1 MQSIL
6 FNRWRQILF
15 MNNRLILFIYD
26 YSGSFVKLK
35 RFTRRHL
42 YLLSGFALALVMA
55 CSLVM
60 VHYVHLM
67 AAHEESGELKR
78 QISELKSSLSRRN
91 EQIAAFTKKIDALQ
105 LKLVKL
111 DRYERKIRQ
120 IVGKEANGDNLDAYG
135 IGGTIPDAVAAGFL
149 SSEEYHRMVRG
160 IDESVQS
167 VDEAADVQKNQF
179 EALWKT
185 LKALKNLEAATPS
198 VRPVDG
204 GWISSKFG
212 YRLSPFSGKREFHSG
227 VDIACQKGTPVNATA
242 DGKVVCAGVKG
253 LMGKTVV
260 IDHGFGIKTRYGHL
274 NKIRVA
280 NGQTVKRDEIIG
292 EMGSTGRSTGP
303 HVHYEVRLNDVPV
316 DAEKYMTQRLAK
328 H

>member
-1 MQSIL
+1 MK
-6 FNRWRQILF
+6 
-15 MNNRLILFIYD
+15 NRLILFVYD

-35 RFTRRHL
+35 RFTRGHL
-42 YLLSGFALALVMA
+42 YLFAGFALVLMLA
-55 CSLVM
+55 CSLVLG
-60 VHYVHLM
+60 HYVHLM
-67 AAHEESGELKR
+67 AAREESGELKR
-78 QISELKSSLSRRN
+78 RIAELQESLAQRD
-91 EQIAAFTKKIDALQ
+91 EQITEFTKKIDALQ

-111 DRYERKIRQ
+111 NRYERKIRQ
-120 IVGKEANGDNLDAYG
+120 IVGKEASGDGLDAYG
-135 IGGTIPDAVAAGFL
+135 IGGTIPDKVAAEFL
-149 SSEEYHRMVRG
+149 SSEEYHQLIRG

-167 VDEAADVQKNQF
+167 VDEAADSQKNQF

-212 YRLSPFSGKREFHSG
+212 YRLSPFSGKQEFHSG
-227 VDIACQKGTPVNATA
+227 VDIACQKGTPIKATA
-242 DGKVVCAGVKG
+242 DGKVLYAGVKG

-274 NKIRVA
+274 NKIRVTK
-280 NGQTVKRDEIIG
+280 GQNVTRDEIIG

-328 H
+328 Q

>member
-1 MQSIL
+1 
-6 FNRWRQILF
+6 
-15 MNNRLILFIYD
+15 MNNRLILFVYD

-35 RFTRRHL
+35 RFTRGHL
-42 YLLSGFALALVMA
+42 YLLAGFALALVMA

-60 VHYVHLM
+60 VHYAHLM

-111 DRYERKIRQ
+111 NRYEQKIRQ
-120 IVGKEANGDNLDAYG
+120 LVGKKANGDNLEAYG
-135 IGGTIPDAVAAGFL
+135 IGGTISESAAADFL
-149 SSEEYHRMVRG
+149 SSEEYHQIIRG
-160 IDESVQS
+160 IDDSVET
-167 VDEAADVQKNQF
+167 VDDAAEAQQNQF

-185 LKALKNLEAATPS
+185 LRALKNLEAATPS
-198 VRPVDG
+198 IRPVDG

-212 YRLSPFSGKREFHSG
+212 YRLSPFTGKRELHSG
-227 VDIACQKGTPVNATA
+227 VDIACQKGTPIKATA
-242 DGKVVCAGVKG
+242 DGKVVYAGVKG

-260 IDHGFGIKTRYGHL
+260 VDHGFGIKTRYGHL
-274 NKIRVA
+274 NKIRVTD
-280 NGQTVKRDEIIG
+280 GQNVKRNELIG